1 MAKVGL
7 IVRPAQEGDLE
18 TLVEFNQALARETED
33 RELSAQTLRSG
44 VRGLLAQ
51 PQYGFYL
58 VAQDGQ
64 TVAGGLLVT
73 FEWSDWRD
81 GVYWW
86 VQSVYVRPEHRGQ
99 GVYRALYEAVK
110 ARAAAQSEVRGCR
123 LYVEQEN
130 LRAQAVYKKMGMRP
144 TGYQVYEELL

>member
-1 MAKVGL
+1 MELV
-7 IVRPAQEGDLE
+7 VRPAKEEDLDD
-18 TLVEFNQALARETED
+18 LVEFNRALARETEN
-33 RELSAQTLRSG
+33 RELAVETLRSG
-44 VRGLLAQ
+44 VLGLLAR

-58 VAQDGQ
+58 VAQNGN

-86 VQSVYVRPEHRGQ
+86 VQSVYVRPEFRGQ

-110 ARAAAQSEVRGCR
+110 DRAAACPEVRGCR
-123 LYVEQEN
+123 LYVEKDN
-130 LRAQAVYKKMGMRP
+130 LRAQAVYEKLGMKP
-144 TGYQVYEELL
+144 TGYQVYEELF

>member
-1 MAKVGL
+1 MDLV
-7 IVRPAQEGDLE
+7 VRPAREGDIAA
-18 TLVEFNQALARETED
+18 LVEFNQALARETED

-58 VAQDGQ
+58 VAQQGD
-64 TVAGGLLVT
+64 TAAGGLLVT

-86 VQSVYVRPEHRGQ
+86 VQSVYVRPEYRGQ
-99 GVYRALYEAVK
+99 GVYRALYAAVK
-110 ARAAAQSEVRGCR
+110 TRAAAQPEVRGCR
-123 LYVEQEN
+123 LYVEKDN
-130 LRAQAVYKKMGMRP
+130 LRAQAVYEKLGMKA
-144 TGYQVYEELL
+144 TGYQVYEELF